1 MTSHFCLDDSP
12 RFQWIELGEVD
23 STNSFLRGYRP
34 ARQTDITLVTTEFQT
49 AGRGQG
55 TNRWEAEAG
64 KNLLFSLQVHPASL
78 PVEQMFV
85 LSEAIALSIQK
96 AVEEVLKGSA
106 TASPLRKNEVLVKW
120 PNDVYVGDKKV
131 AGILIENELKGQ
143 HIGRSILGCGV
154 NVNQSVFTS
163 EAPNPISLCQ
173 LLGHE
178 MERSFLLEAIMTFF
192 TCRYDAI
199 QRGKFAEIH
208 TDYLAALYRRM
219 GFHTYHD
226 VRGTFQAE
234 IINVEPSGH
243 LILQDKIGHLR
254 RYAFKEVTFL

>member
-12 RFQWIELGEVD
+12 LFQWIELSEVD
-23 STNSFLRGYRP
+23 STNTFLRGYHP
-34 ARQTDITLVTTEFQT
+34 TRQTEITLVTTEYQT

-55 TNRWEAEAG
+55 TNSWEAEAG
-64 KNLLFSLQVHPASL
+64 KNLLFSLQVHPTSL

-85 LSEAIALSIQK
+85 LSEAIALSIQQ
-96 AVEEVLKGSA
+96 AVEEALTGSA
-106 TASPLRKNEVLVKW
+106 RGLQKEDGAVMVKW

-143 HIGRSILGCGV
+143 LIGRSILGCGV

-163 EAPNPISLCQ
+163 DAPNPVSLCQ

-178 MERSFLLEAIMTFF
+178 MERRFLLEAVMAGF
-192 TCRYDAI
+192 TRRYDTI
-199 QRGKFAEIH
+199 LHGQYAEIH
-208 TDYLAALYRRM
+208 EDYLATLYRRT
-219 GFHTYHD
+219 GFHTYQD
-226 VRGTFQAE
+226 ARGVFLAE

-243 LILQDKIGHLR
+243 LILQDKIGHQR